1 MRSLTNRTAPR
12 AGALA
17 LVVVSL
23 AGCMVGPTYRPPTP
37 AAPTQWYATLP
48 HGGDVGQLKDWW
60 SRFDDPLLAQLVDV
74 AQRDSPSIEAA
85 LMRIEQ
91 ARSQVRAVS
100 ASGWPAVDLKGS
112 IQRSAGGVP
121 PFTDP
126 RTTSNLVAD
135 ASWELDLFGGAR
147 ATRQISRVRLSARE
161 LEWHEARIS
170 LAADVANAYLG
181 LRTCEAL
188 VANLQLDVTSRKQT
202 VDLTARRVG
211 VGFSAPADSALLR
224 ASLADANSR
233 LIAQSGE
240 CDVLVKVLVAL
251 TGLHEPLLR
260 EQLSANAA
268 KVPEVIGFA
277 VPEIPAMALSQ
288 RPDLAALERELAA
301 ASSDI
306 NVAEANRYPRISLTG
321 SIGYA
326 GLRVA
331 GNTSEGTSWGFGPA
345 LLLPLFDAGR
355 RAAQV
360 DVSRAR
366 FGELRALYMQRARD
380 AVREV
385 EHALIRIDAARRR
398 QLDVEAAARDFEAFL
413 AAAQS
418 RWNVGVGN
426 LIELEEA
433 RRLALNANAALVQLR
448 RDHIAQWIGLY
459 KALGGGWENHA
470 AHQQ

>member
-1 MRSLTNRTAPR
+1 MRAAYR
-12 AGALA
+12 AVASA
-17 LVVVSL
+17 LVMVSL
-23 AGCMVGPTYRPPTP
+23 AGCMVGPTYRPPAP
-37 AAPTQWYATLP
+37 VAPTQWHVTLP

-60 SRFDDPLLAQLVDV
+60 ARFDDPLLAQLVDT

-91 ARSQVRAVS
+91 ARSQARAIS

-147 ATRQISRVRLSARE
+147 ATRQVSRVRVTARE

-170 LAADVANAYLG
+170 LAADVANAYIG
-181 LRTCEAL
+181 IRNCEAL
-188 VANLQLDVTSRKQT
+188 VANLREDVASRKQT
-202 VDLTARRVG
+202 VELTARRVS

-240 CDVLVKVLVAL
+240 CDVLVKVLVSL
-251 TGLHEPLLR
+251 TGISEPLLR
-260 EQLSANAA
+260 EQLIINAG
-268 KVPEVIGFA
+268 KVPEAVGFA
-277 VPEIPAMALSQ
+277 VAEIPAIALSQ

-301 ASSDI
+301 ASSEI

-326 GLRVA
+326 ALRVA
-331 GNTSEGTSWGFGPA
+331 GATSEGTSWGFGPG

-360 DVSRAR
+360 DVTRAR
-366 FGELRALYMQRARD
+366 FSELRAIYMQRARD

-385 EHALIRIDAARRR
+385 EHALVRLDVARRR
-398 QLDVEAAARDFEAFL
+398 QLDVEAAARDFEVFL

-418 RWNVGVGN
+418 RWDVGVGN

-433 RRLALNANAALVQLR
+433 RRQALNANAALVQLR
-448 RDHIAQWIGLY
+448 REHVAQWISLY
-459 KALGGGWENHA
+459 KALGGGWESHA
-470 AHQQ
+470 ALQQ